1 MYSFAFY
8 IPVSLF
14 SFSLSQRRRV
24 YLLNNRPAQQC
35 QVHQGVEV
43 KGLKTISVN
52 KERALIWGHPQNVRF
67 QNVRFQNVR
76 FQNV

>member
-1 MYSFAFY
+1 MYSFAFS

-24 YLLNNRPAQQC
+24 YLLNNGPAQQC
-35 QVHQGVEV
+35 QVHQRVEV

-52 KERALIWGHPQNVRF
+52 KERALIYAKRDLQY
-67 QNVRFQNVR
+67 
-76 FQNV
+76 